1 MLKSSLC
8 LAVALSLFG
17 CSRSALELGE
27 VDDDAEAPHAGARPG
42 MEPSRPSPNP
52 DPVPPQAGP
61 EPGEPPPPAKPP
73 PVAKPP
79 YHWDW
84 LGDMPGSFSTEW
96 SALSADGAAVAGL
109 ARFHDGV
116 NVHIAALVWTYES
129 GVRPLDPAP
138 MGDAYL
144 NAAGADSRSFGG
156 TSTQSG
162 GHAPFLWRDGVIEHP
177 EATGE
182 LKGVSADLR
191 FIVGTYL
198 SRPDYNHGFLWSRE
212 TGQVDLGTIG
222 DEEQSSA
229 LAVSADGRIV
239 IGESGGRAFRWTRD
253 DGADVLELPAGD
265 SRSEARDISGD
276 GSVIAGRSTTFE
288 RSDWTPLLWIDGVP
302 RPLDVLAPLEDN
314 AVNAVTPDGRVAVG
328 KSGEAAIWSRD
339 GKVRSLRSELSRF
352 SDDANSYDF
361 SEALDVSADGSV
373 VFGKTIRDDGTTEF
387 FLAWL

>member
-8 LAVALSLFG
+8 LAVALSLVG

-27 VDDDAEAPHAGARPG
+27 IDDDTEPPHAGARPG
-42 MEPSRPSPNP
+42 TEPSRPGPNP
-52 DPVPPQAGP
+52 DPAPPQAGP
-61 EPGEPPPPAKPP
+61 EPGEPPPQAKPP
-73 PVAKPP
+73 AVAKPP
-79 YHWDW
+79 YRWTW

-96 SALSADGAAVAGL
+96 GALSADGAAVAGV

-116 NVHIAALVWTYES
+116 NIHIAALVWTYES

-156 TSTQSG
+156 TSTENG
-162 GHAPFLWRDGVIEHP
+162 GHAPFLWRDRVIEHP
-177 EATGE
+177 DASGT
-182 LKGVSADLR
+182 LNGVSPDLR
-191 FIVGTYL
+191 FIVGNYL
-198 SRPDYNHGFLWSRE
+198 SRPDYIHGFLWSRE
-212 TGQVDLGTIG
+212 TGQIDLGTVG
-222 DEEQSSA
+222 EEEQSSA

-239 IGESGGRAFRWTRD
+239 IGESGERAFRWTLD
-253 DGADVLELPAGD
+253 DGAQVLELPAGD
-265 SRSEARDISGD
+265 SRSEARDISAD

-302 RPLDVLAPLEDN
+302 TPLDVLALQEEN
-314 AVNAVTPDGRVAVG
+314 AVNALTPDGSVAVG

-339 GKVRSLRSELSRF
+339 GKVRSLRSELARF
-352 SDDANSYDF
+352 TDANPYDF

-373 VFGKTIRDDGTTEF
+373 VFGKAIRDDGTMGF

>member
-1 MLKSSLC
+1 MLKSSLG

-17 CSRSALELGE
+17 CSRSALELGDI
-27 VDDDAEAPHAGARPG
+27 DDDGGSPPEEQPRPVV
-42 MEPSRPSPNP
+42 RPPFHFT
-52 DPVPPQAGP
+52 V
-61 EPGEPPPPAKPP
+61 
-73 PVAKPP
+73 
-79 YHWDW
+79 
-84 LGDMPGSFSTEW
+84 LGYMPGSYSTEW
-96 SALSADGAAVAGL
+96 TALSADGVAVAGT
-109 ARFHDGV
+109 ARFNDGE
-116 NVHIAALVWTYES
+116 NWHIAPIVWTIES

-144 NAAGADSRSFGG
+144 DAAGADFRSFGG
-156 TSTQSG
+156 TSTESG

-177 EATGE
+177 EATGA

-191 FIVGTYL
+191 FIVGNYL

-229 LAVSADGRIV
+229 LAVSVDGRIV
-239 IGESGGRAFRWTRD
+239 IGESGERAFRWTL
-253 DGADVLELPAGD
+253 DGGAQVLELPARD
-265 SRSEARDISGD
+265 SRSEARDISAD

-288 RSDWTPLLWIDGVP
+288 RADWTPLLWIDGVP
-302 RPLDVLAPLEDN
+302 TPLDVLAPLEDN
-314 AVNAVTPDGRVAVG
+314 AVNALTPDGSVAVG

-352 SDDANSYDF
+352 SDDADSYDF

-373 VFGKTIRDDGTTEF
+373 VFGRAMDLDTPVYF
-387 FLAWL
+387 VAWL